1 MTAPSATADSVG
13 ELLHAVENAVNI
25 RHDVASVDLDDGVLG
40 CTQRGVQHG
49 AIFGEVDRLAREHGL
64 HVLGHGA
71 LAGEGEER
79 VHGGG
84 VHQIFRVVEV
94 NAEGVEG
101 ELGAAG
107 AILGEGAAQVHLLAA
122 LRERGQFLPRLGAI
136 GLDMPSGHD
145 GRGGLGGGG
154 CNLGRRRGA

>member
-1 MTAPSATADSVG
+1 MTAPSAAADGVG

-25 RHDVASVDLDDGVLG
+25 RHDVAAVDLDDGVSG
-40 CTQRGVQHG
+40 RTQRGVQHG
-49 AIFGEVDRLAREHGL
+49 AILGEVDRLAREHGL

-84 VHQIFRVVEV
+84 VHQIFRIVEV
-94 NAEGVEG
+94 NTECVEG

-122 LRERGQFLPRLGAI
+122 LRERGQLLPRFGAI
-136 GLDMPSGHD
+136 RLGMPSGYD
-145 GRGGLGGGG
+145 GCGGLGGSGG
-154 CNLGRRRGA
+154 NLG